1 MRVVSVN
8 VNGVRAAAELG
19 LFDWLRDQAADVIC
33 LQDTRL
39 TNSEME
45 AAEFQLEGFNL
56 FTCDSYIPEKGGV
69 AIYSRLQPKAVIF
82 GLGFPEADHFGR
94 YLQLD
99 FDKVSISSLLL
110 PFGRDSEEELD
121 EKFTF
126 MENFTEHLIK
136 QRRKRR
142 EYIYCASLHI
152 AYQKL
157 DVKNWRDCQALPGFL
172 TDERIWLDD
181 IFADLG
187 YVDAMREVTRE
198 ANLFSWWPADSEQA
212 EALNLGWRF
221 DYQLLTPGLRRIVR
235 GFDLSRQP
243 RFSQHAPLTI
253 DYNWTLEI

>member
-8 VNGVRAAAELG
+8 VGGIKNAAALG
-19 LFDWLRDQAADVIC
+19 LFNWLAEQSADVIC
-33 LQDTRL
+33 LQDTRV
-39 TNSEME
+39 TNREME
-45 AAEFQLEGFNL
+45 ASEFQLEGYNL
-56 FTCDSYIPEKGGV
+56 FTCDSSEPEKGGV
-69 AIYSRLQPKAVIF
+69 AVYSRLQPKAVIF
-82 GLGFPEADHFGR
+82 GLGFPEADHYGR

-99 FDKVSISSLLL
+99 YDKVSVASLLL

-121 EKFTF
+121 EKFRF
-126 MENFTEHLIK
+126 MENFTEFLIK

-142 EYIYCASLHI
+142 EYIYCASLYV

-181 IFADLG
+181 IFTDLG
-187 YVDAMREVTRE
+187 YIDAMREITRE
-198 ANLFSWWPADSEQA
+198 TDLYSWWPESEQA
-212 EALNLGWRF
+212 IVLNFGWRF

-235 GFDLSRQP
+235 DFNMPRHP

-253 DYNWTLEI
+253 DYNWTLEV